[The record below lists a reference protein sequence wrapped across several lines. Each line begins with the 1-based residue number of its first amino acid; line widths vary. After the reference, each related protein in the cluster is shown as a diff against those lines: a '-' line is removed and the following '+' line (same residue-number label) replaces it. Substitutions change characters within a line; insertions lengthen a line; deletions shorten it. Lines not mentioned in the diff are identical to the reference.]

1 MQEREELRALK
12 REKKMSREGKIK
24 RIVCV
29 WKRKK
34 NRKEKREKIYMKGR
48 RRIKREKRSGKK
60 YMRGMNQVKRKNK
73 SARKDVTLLRDETFT
88 LFPTMCNPTTRTSSV
103 SRSHIFFCPCTCPP
117 F

>member
-12 REKKMSREGKIK
+12 RCQERENKEKSMSMEKKE
-24 RIVCV
+24 
-29 WKRKK
+29 K
-34 NRKEKREKIYMKGR
+34 NRKVKKEKNMCMRERKR
-48 RRIKREKRSGKK
+48 REREKRSGEKD
-60 YMRGMNQVKRKNK
+60 MRGMNQVKERKNK

-103 SRSHIFFCPCTCPP
+103 PRSHIFCCPCTCPP